1 MRKGFVQTTNF
12 RLLHEAQAAVEK
24 RGAREAGIVILKGP
38 YGVGKSELVERW
50 AVDQGAVFVRCK
62 ETWTKRA
69 LLDELAAKMG
79 LDTRGR
85 NSEVQARIIGRLAVD
100 MAPLVFDEADFLIR
114 STPSLLEIIRDITDM
129 TGVACFLV
137 GMERFGD
144 TLARYGHIASR
155 VNRVVEL
162 QPLTVA
168 DVKAACDRLA
178 EVGIAPDLVAQIHE
192 QSAGRMRL
200 VLNAIAAIEQWAQA
214 NGWKTVDAA
223 KVKGK
228 ALVVEF
234 KPRALGRR
242 PNAELALGAAVG
254 HPGSVQ

>member
-1 MRKGFVQTTNF
+1 MKKGFVITENF
-12 RLLHEAQAAVEK
+12 KRLAEAQAAVEK

-50 AVDQGAVFVRCK
+50 AVDNKAVFVRCK

-69 LLDELAAKMG
+69 LLDELAERMG
-79 LDTRGR
+79 LDKRGR

-100 MAPLVFDEADFLIR
+100 MVPMCFDEADHLVR
-114 STPSLLEIIRDITDM
+114 STASLLEIIRDITDL
-129 TGVACFLV
+129 TGVSCFLV

-162 QPLTVA
+162 LPLSLA
-168 DVKAACDRLA
+168 DVKAACARLA
-178 EVGIAPDLVAQIHE
+178 EVDIEPDLVAQIHHE
-192 QSAGRMRL
+192 SQGRMRL
-200 VLNAIAAIEQWAQA
+200 VLGAIGNIEQLAAA
-214 NGWKTVDAA
+214 NGWKRVAA
-223 KVKGK
+223 EHVKGK

-234 KPRALGRR
+234 KGRSLGRVR
-242 PNAELALGAAVG
+242 EGV
-254 HPGSVQ
+254 

>member
-1 MRKGFVQTTNF
+1 MKKGFVLTENF
-12 RLLHEAQAAVEK
+12 RRLAEAQAAVEK

-50 AVDQGAVFVRCK
+50 AVDNKAVFVRCK

-69 LLDELAAKMG
+69 LLDELADRMG
-79 LDTRGR
+79 LDKRGR

-100 MAPLVFDEADFLIR
+100 MSPMVFDEADFLVR
-114 STPSLLEIIRDITDM
+114 STPSLLEIIRDITDL
-129 TGVACFLV
+129 TGCSCFLV

-162 QPLTVA
+162 LPLSLA
-168 DVKAACDRLA
+168 DVQAACTRLS
-178 EVGIAPDLVAQIHE
+178 EVEIEPALVAQIHTE
-192 QSAGRMRL
+192 SQGRMRL
-200 VLNAIAAIEQWAQA
+200 VLGAISTIEQLAA
-214 NGWKTVDAA
+214 TNGWKKVGTEH
-223 KVKGK
+223 VKGR

-234 KPRALGRR
+234 KGRSLGRR
-242 PNAELALGAAVG
+242 TEGA
-254 HPGSVQ
+254 

>member
-1 MRKGFVQTTNF
+1 MKKGFVVTENF
-12 RLLHEAQAAVEK
+12 RRLAEAQAAVER

-50 AVDQGAVFVRCK
+50 AVDNGAVFVRCK

-69 LLDELAAKMG
+69 LLDELATKMG

-85 NSEVQARIIGRLAVD
+85 NSEVQARVIARLAID
-100 MAPLVFDEADFLIR
+100 MVPMVFDEADFLIR

-129 TGVACFLV
+129 TGVSCFLV

-162 QPLTVA
+162 HPLTPA
-168 DVKAACDRLA
+168 DVKEACTRLA
-178 EVGIAPDLVAQIHE
+178 EVQIAPDLVQQIHADT
-192 QSAGRMRL
+192 QGRMRL
-200 VLNAIAAIEQWAQA
+200 VLNAIANIEQWAQA
-214 NGWKTVDAA
+214 NGWKTVNAEQ
-223 KVKGK
+223 VRGK
-228 ALVVEF
+228 ALCVEF
-234 KPRALGRR
+234 KPRQLGRGR
-242 PNAELALGAAVG
+242 EAL
-254 HPGSVQ
+254 